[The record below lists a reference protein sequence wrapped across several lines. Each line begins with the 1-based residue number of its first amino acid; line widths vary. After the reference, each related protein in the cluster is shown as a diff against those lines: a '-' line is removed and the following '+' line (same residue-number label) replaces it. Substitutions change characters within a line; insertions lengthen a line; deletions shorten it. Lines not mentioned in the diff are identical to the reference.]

1 MDDLRER
8 IENVKRNIASARERS
23 AFSDDV
29 TLLAASKTV
38 GAERLSEAVRLGCNI
53 LGENRVQE
61 FLEKNGKVEGAS
73 WHIIGH
79 LQKNKVKYV
88 AGKVDLI
95 HSVDSLPLLFE
106 IDKAAKKAGRVQNVL
121 LELNIS
127 GEMSKYGLT
136 TEEIADIINK
146 IGEAENVRVRG
157 FMTMAP
163 NTPDKDAVR
172 AVFKRARE
180 IFDEYKD
187 FDILSMGMSGDYEI
201 AVEEGSTLVRIG
213 SGIFG
218 ERDYTLKQR

>member
-1 MDDLRER
+1 MDGLRER
-8 IENVKRNIASARERS
+8 IEKVRENIENARGKSAYGEN
-23 AFSDDV
+23 V

-38 GAERLSEAVRLGCNI
+38 GVETLSEAVKLGCDI

-61 FLEKNGKVEGAS
+61 YLEKAGRVEGAR

-88 AGKVDLI
+88 AGKVELI
-95 HSVDSLPLLFE
+95 HSVDSLPLLYE
-106 IDKAAKKAGRVQNVL
+106 IDKAAKKAEKVQNVL

-136 TEEIADIINK
+136 TDEIPDIINK
-146 IGEAENVRVRG
+146 MGEVENVRVRG

-172 AVFKRARE
+172 AVFRRARE
-180 IFDEYKD
+180 IFDGYDE

-218 ERDYTLKQR
+218 ERHYK